1 MIFLAHA
8 AVYTIGYSHGS
19 IMMLW
24 MIGVLLLLLL
34 IMMMMDV
41 GGCGA
46 SRI

>member
-24 MIGVLLLLLL
+24 MIGVLLLL
-34 IMMMMDV
+34 IMMMMDI